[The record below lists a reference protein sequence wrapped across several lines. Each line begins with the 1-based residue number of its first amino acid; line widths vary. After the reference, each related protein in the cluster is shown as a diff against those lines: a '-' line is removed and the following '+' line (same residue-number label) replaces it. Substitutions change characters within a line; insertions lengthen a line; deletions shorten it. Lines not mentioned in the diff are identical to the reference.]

1 MNFSDLNLSKQLL
14 NALLDQGLTVPTD
27 IQEKAYSIIMSGRD
41 VVGLAQTGTGKTL
54 AYVLP
59 LLRMWRFV
67 KDPHP
72 RILIL
77 VPTRELTIQV
87 KSEIDKLT
95 TYMNV
100 TTVAVYGGVNIKRHT
115 AEVMQGCDIVVA
127 TPGRLLDLLWKKALN
142 GKFFKKL
149 VIDEVD
155 QMLILGFRTQL
166 KNILDLIPSKRQNL
180 LFSATLTDD
189 VDKLL
194 DDYFNNP
201 IRIVSAASGT
211 PLENITQAKYAVPN
225 IYTKINLLKHL
236 VKNKEQ
242 FCKVIVFVN
251 TKKLAD
257 FLFENIKVE
266 GEDSIGVIHSNKSQ
280 NARLGAI
287 EKFDNGEYQILIAT
301 DILARGIDLTSVS
314 HVINFEIPEVAESYM
329 HRIGRTGRAEEAGKT
344 ISFVSETEEK
354 MIKEIETLM
363 NYAIPIFY
371 LPEEIV
377 VSEKLLPQEIQTVA
391 MPNMQLKNPIKR
403 GESGGAFHE
412 KSEKN
417 THDLSPKEVRKI
429 KKKKRLARM
438 KKRNTTTKKK
448 RKK

>member
-1 MNFSDLNLSKQLL
+1 
-14 NALLDQGLTVPTD
+14 
-27 IQEKAYSIIMSGRD
+27 
-41 VVGLAQTGTGKTL
+41 TGTGKTL

-59 LLRMWRFV
+59 LLRMWKFV

-100 TTVAVYGGVNIKRHT
+100 VTIAVYGGVNIKRHT
-115 AEVMQGCDIVVA
+115 ELVMQGCDIVVA

-142 GKFFKKL
+142 GKYFKKL

-180 LFSATLTDD
+180 LFSATLTND

-194 DDYFNNP
+194 NDYFNNP

-236 VKNKEQ
+236 VKDKTI
-242 FCKVIVFVN
+242 FRKVIVFVN

-257 FLFENIKVE
+257 FLFENIKQE
-266 GEDSIGVIHSNKSQ
+266 GEMTIGLIHSNKSQ
-280 NARLGAI
+280 NARLHAI
-287 EKFDNGEYQILIAT
+287 EQFDKGEYQLLIAT

-314 HVINFEIPEVAESYM
+314 HVINFEIPELAESYI

-344 ISFVSETEEK
+344 ISFVSESEEVLV
-354 MIKEIETLM
+354 KEIETLM
-363 NYAIPIFY
+363 NYSIPVFY
-371 LPEEIV
+371 LPEELPI
-377 VSEKLLPQEIQTVA
+377 SEKLLPLEIPTVA

-403 GESGGAFHE
+403 PVSGPAFHE

-417 THDLSPKEVRKI
+417 RHHISPKEARKI
-429 KKKKRLARM
+429 KRKKRLARM
-438 KKRNTTTKKK
+438 KKRNTTAKK
-448 RKK
+448 RRKK